1 MPTVR
6 GALIGKPSPIRAPGP
21 LVARVNAENSR
32 VTNTTTPRSVE
43 LNHQETLTRRSIT
56 SRMQMPCNNDKECP
70 DGGGGQ
76 IVRALKWLTI
86 FARQKFQRR
95 GVASGNNVVWKRDE
109 QGGRMQRCS
118 EGLGMEALGA

>member
-6 GALIGKPSPIRAPGP
+6 GALIGKPSPMRPPGP
-21 LVARVNAENSR
+21 LAARVNAENSR

-56 SRMQMPCNNDKECP
+56 SRMQMPCNNDREAP

-76 IVRALKWLTI
+76 IARAPKGLLCL
-86 FARQKFQRR
+86 RDRSSR
-95 GVASGNNVVWKRDE
+95 GGMSRAEIMSYGNRTSKGHVCNGPAE
-109 QGGRMQRCS
+109 GCGEGR
-118 EGLGMEALGA
+118 